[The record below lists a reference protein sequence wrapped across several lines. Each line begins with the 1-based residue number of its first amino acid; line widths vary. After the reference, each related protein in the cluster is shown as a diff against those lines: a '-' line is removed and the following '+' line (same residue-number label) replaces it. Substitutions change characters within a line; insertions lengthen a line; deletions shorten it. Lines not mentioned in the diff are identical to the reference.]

1 MDKEKFVLDARIVG
15 VLSAR
20 AFRAELRNG
29 HQLVAFVAAPGAGT
43 ARRIAPGTAVDLECS
58 PFDLSKARV
67 VRVKDGDLD
76 ESA

>member
-1 MDKEKFVLDARIVG
+1 MDKEKFVLDARVVD

-29 HQLVAFVAAPGAGT
+29 HRLVAFVSASEAETAG
-43 ARRIAPGTAVDLECS
+43 RIARGSAVDVECS

-67 VRVKDGDLD
+67 VRVRNGDFD
-76 ESA
+76 ESP